1 MHGIFAC
8 CSISAIKCPKLPLTI
23 FRPVSEWKVLKRS
36 WQSSHPVLEKV
47 GVEVLVEAVS
57 ELGPS
62 LLPDDLVGERDLGV
76 QVELHSGLRGQ
87 VDVDD
92 LEIVRSMNVQ

>member
-1 MHGIFAC
+1 M
-8 CSISAIKCPKLPLTI
+8 
-23 FRPVSEWKVLKRS
+23 
-36 WQSSHPVLEKV
+36 LEKV

-62 LLPDDLVGERDLGV
+62 LLPDDLVGEWDLGV

-92 LEIVRSMNVQ
+92 LEIVRS